1 LKSKVFTVAASG
13 LSFSAS
19 GTALITEVDV
29 TLNVTSYTYDNT
41 EVEENLNYYPKQIII
56 DNNSNATIGY
66 ITLSDEREYSI
77 YQQHPDWFDFI
88 PIRSK
93 VMVNALVSS
102 KTVKILIKALQEDI
116 TYINDPTIICI
127 GYIRP

>member
-1 LKSKVFTVAASG
+1 MKSKVFTVAASSLG
-13 LSFSAS
+13 FSAS
-19 GTALITEVDV
+19 GIALVTEVDV
-29 TLNVTSYTYDNT
+29 TLNITSYVYDNT
-41 EVEENLNYYPKQIII
+41 EVDENLNYYPKQIII

-77 YQQHPDWFDFI
+77 YQQHPEWFDFI

-93 VMVNALVSS
+93 VMVNALIAS